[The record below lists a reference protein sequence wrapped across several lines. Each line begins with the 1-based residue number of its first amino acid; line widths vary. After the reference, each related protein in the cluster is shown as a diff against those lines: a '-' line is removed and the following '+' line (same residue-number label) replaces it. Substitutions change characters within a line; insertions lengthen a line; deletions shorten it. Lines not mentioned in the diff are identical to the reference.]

1 MRYIFGKVA
10 IKGLHLTLMKTVLAE
25 KIPNIRGFMKAEAK
39 GIVEELLEIMKNP
52 FAAWKRCHNYSF
64 WEALRQVQASLA

>member
-1 MRYIFGKVA
+1 
-10 IKGLHLTLMKTVLAE
+10 MKTVLAE

-52 FAAWKRCHNYSF
+52 FAEWKDVIIIRFGKRSVRSKHHWRDRNP
-64 WEALRQVQASLA
+64 QTG